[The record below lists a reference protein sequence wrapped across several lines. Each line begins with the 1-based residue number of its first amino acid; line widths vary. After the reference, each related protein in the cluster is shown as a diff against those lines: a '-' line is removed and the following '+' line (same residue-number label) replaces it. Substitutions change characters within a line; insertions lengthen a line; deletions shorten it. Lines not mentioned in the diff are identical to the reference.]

1 LSNVVLYI
9 ASSIDGYI
17 AKVDNNLDWLE
28 SIPNPSSGDYGYQ
41 HLIDSVHA
49 IIMGRKTYDKLL
61 SMDIEWPYANLQCL
75 VVSNKTDSVAS
86 TPNTVFVADNF
97 IKHIN
102 DLKKRSNKYIWLVG
116 GGQLIAS
123 FLKYGL
129 IDKMILTIIPIT
141 LGNGIP
147 LFPSDTYLETNW
159 KLVSAQTFDTG
170 IVNLTYY
177 KQ

>member
-1 LSNVVLYI
+1 MSNVVLYI

-17 AKVDNNLDWLE
+17 AKSDSNLDWLE

-41 HLIDSVHA
+41 QLIDSVHA
-49 IIMGRKTYDKLL
+49 IVMGRKTYDKLL

-75 VVSNKTDSVAS
+75 VVSNKTDSVAT
-86 TPNTVFVADNF
+86 TPNTVFVAEN
-97 IKHIN
+97 ITQLII
-102 DLKKRSNKYIWLVG
+102 DLKKRSNKDIWLVG

-123 FLKYGL
+123 FLKHGL
-129 IDKMILTIIPIT
+129 LDKMILTIIPKT

-147 LFPSDTYLETNW
+147 LFPSDINLETNW
-159 KLVSAQTFDTG
+159 KLVSAQSFDTG
-170 IVNLTYY
+170 VVNLTYY